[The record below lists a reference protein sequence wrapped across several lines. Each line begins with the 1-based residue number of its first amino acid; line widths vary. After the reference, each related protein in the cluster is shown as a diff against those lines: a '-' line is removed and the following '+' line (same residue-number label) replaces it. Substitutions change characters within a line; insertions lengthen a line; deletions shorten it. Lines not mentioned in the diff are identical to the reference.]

1 MNERRTAMR
10 KENGKVRKKKK
21 KRKREIKPVT
31 TAMRR
36 VISQGRGWRK
46 RNRPQG
52 NRPQGNRLD
61 ACGETERGQP
71 AGGNRW
77 GVTPSAGSQ
86 V

>member
-10 KENGKVRKKKK
+10 KENGKVRKKKKKK

-36 VISQGRGWRK
+36 VISRGGGGRK
-46 RNRPQG
+46 RNRPEG
-52 NRPQGNRLD
+52 NRPD